1 MTGEKADKENK
12 GFGGSMADIRSYMRE
27 KEKREQKQAGY
38 KEKIRKHKLASVYR
52 ILLVIA
58 AVAALGVLVFVQY
71 KRHVY
76 TGYDVTA
83 AIEREGIEGATDM
96 RLGSAILTYSK
107 DGAHCTDTKGTVTWN
122 QTYEMQDAK
131 VSVCGSTVAI
141 GDYNGRSIYVQNS
154 EKQLGE
160 ITTTM
165 PIRNLTVASDGTV
178 TAILAD
184 TDITWINTYNTKGEL
199 LYQGQ
204 THMNDSGYPGAI
216 SLSPNGE
223 LLCVSYVYVDAGV
236 LKTNI
241 VFYNFGPVGAN
252 NSDYI
257 VSAYSYTDLVVPY
270 VQFMNDSTAFA
281 VGDSRLMMYSG
292 GHQPVMKAEYLFDEE
307 VQSVYYNDSYVGLVF
322 PSDKNESRYRM
333 DVYDATAAKAGS
345 YYFNMEYTDIFFEK
359 DNFVVYND
367 TECLIMTLEGI
378 EKFNG
383 TFAKQVGLMLP
394 TTGAYKYM
402 VVTDSSIDT
411 IQLK

>member
-1 MTGEKADKENK
+1 
-12 GFGGSMADIRSYMRE
+12 MADIRSYMRE

-38 KEKIRKHKLASVYR
+38 KEKIRKHKLTSVYR

-58 AVAALGVLVFVQY
+58 AVLALAALISVQY

-76 TGYDVTA
+76 TDYDIVA
-83 AIEREGIEGATDM
+83 SVDRESAGGAVDV
-96 RLGSAILTYSK
+96 RLGNAILTYSK

-122 QTYEMQDAK
+122 QTYEMQDAR
-131 VSVCGSTVAI
+131 VSICGSTVAV
-141 GDYNGRSIYVQNS
+141 GDYNGRSIYVQNA

-165 PIRNLTVASDGTV
+165 PIRNLAVASDGTV

-184 TDITWINTYNTKGEL
+184 TDVTWINTYNVKGEM
-199 LYQGQ
+199 LYKGQ
-204 THMNDSGYPGAI
+204 THMNDSGYPVAI

-257 VSAYSYTDLVVPY
+257 VSAYSYTDLLVPY

-281 VGDSRLMMYSG
+281 VGDSRLMIYTG
-292 GHQPVMKAEYLFDEE
+292 GHQPVLKAEYLFDEE
-307 VQSVYYNDSYVGLVF
+307 VQSVYYSDSYVGLVF
-322 PSDKNESRYRM
+322 RSENSESRYRM
-333 DVYDATAAKAGS
+333 DVYDASASKVGS
-345 YYFNMEYTDIFFEK
+345 YYINMEYTDIFFDK
-359 DNFVVYND
+359 DNFVAYNE
-367 TECLIMTLEGI
+367 TECRIMTLEGV

-383 TFAKQVGLMLP
+383 TFARQVRLMLP
-394 TTGAYKYM
+394 TSGAYRYM
-402 VVTDSSIDT
+402 VVTDSTIDT